1 MLIYWSL
8 FIIIIIIQ
16 FIPTKTNKGQRNK
29 LLFSFFLMFIYA
41 AIRDNFGRDYE
52 AYQYIF
58 EDVHKYVNFWGAQPT
73 IEKGYIL
80 LNRIMPSHRVL
91 LVFLSAFTCFTY
103 YWLFKTYVPPKYYW
117 LAFLLMS
124 ISGNFMLIFQLSG
137 LRNAIAINIMA
148 LSLPLIENRKLFPY
162 LLLTVIAF
170 FFHQSVLFF
179 MPLAYF
185 VATPYKLKTR
195 NIVLWSIFILIFL
208 LISALSLINFITPFI
223 NLYFQKYASYLDI
236 ASEQIYQRSLLM
248 YGFVL
253 IIFFLSFV
261 ILKNEKISERET
273 MILKLSLLFI
283 FSIILG
289 VLNFRMSQYFAPY
302 FVIGATIVM
311 KEVKSKKLKY
321 GYLISVILFLTYS
334 FFIVYMG
341 NPDFSYK
348 VYHTIFE

>member
-1 MLIYWSL
+1 MTAYWGL

-16 FIPTKTNKGQRNK
+16 FLPGKTKKNQRNK
-29 LLFSFFLMFIYA
+29 LFFSFFLMFIYA
-41 AIRDNFGRDYE
+41 AIRDNFGRDFE
-52 AYQYIF
+52 AYQSIF

-117 LAFLLMS
+117 LGFLLMS
-124 ISGNFMLIFQLSG
+124 ISGNFMLFFQLSG
-137 LRNAIAINIMA
+137 LRNALAINIMA

-162 LLLTVIAF
+162 LLLTIIAS
-170 FFHQSVLFF
+170 FFHQSVLFY

-185 VATPYKLKTR
+185 VATPYKLEIR
-195 NIVLWSIFILIFL
+195 NIAIWSIFIFIFL
-208 LISALSLINFITPFI
+208 LLPVSSLINYITPFI
-223 NLYFQKYASYLDI
+223 DSYFQRYSSYLDL

-253 IIFFLSFV
+253 IMFVFSFI
-261 ILKNEKISERET
+261 ILQKERISESET

-311 KEVKSKKLKY
+311 KEVKSFKLKY
-321 GYLISVILFLTYS
+321 SYLTSVILFSIYS

-341 NPDFSYK
+341 DPDFPYK
-348 VYHTIFE
+348 IYHTIFE

>member
-1 MLIYWSL
+1 MIVYWSL
-8 FIIIIIIQ
+8 FITIIIIQ
-16 FIPTKTNKGQRNK
+16 FIPTKTKRGQRNK

-52 AYQYIF
+52 AYQYAF
-58 EDVHKYVNFWGAQPT
+58 EDIHKYINFWASQERL
-73 IEKGYIL
+73 EKGYIL
-80 LNRIMPSHRVL
+80 LNKIMPSYRAL
-91 LVFLSAFTCFTY
+91 LVSLSAFTCFTY
-103 YWLFKTYVPPKYYW
+103 YWLFKTYVPPQYYW
-117 LAFLLMS
+117 LAFFLMS
-124 ISGNFMLIFQLSG
+124 ISGNFMLFFQLSG

-170 FFHQSVLFF
+170 FFHQSVLFY

-185 VATPYKLKTR
+185 VATPYKIKTR
-195 NIVLWSIFILIFL
+195 NIVIWSIFIFIFL
-208 LISALSLINFITPFI
+208 LLSASSLINFITTYI
-223 NLYFQKYASYLDI
+223 NSYFPRYYSYLDVV
-236 ASEQIYQRSLLM
+236 SEQIYQRSLLM
-248 YGFVL
+248 YGFVS
-253 IIFFLSFV
+253 IIFFLSFI
-261 ILKNEKISERET
+261 ILKNEKISESET

-311 KEVKSKKLKY
+311 KEVKSKELKY
-321 GYLISVILFLTYS
+321 GYLISFILFLIYS

-341 NPDFSYK
+341 NPDFPYK